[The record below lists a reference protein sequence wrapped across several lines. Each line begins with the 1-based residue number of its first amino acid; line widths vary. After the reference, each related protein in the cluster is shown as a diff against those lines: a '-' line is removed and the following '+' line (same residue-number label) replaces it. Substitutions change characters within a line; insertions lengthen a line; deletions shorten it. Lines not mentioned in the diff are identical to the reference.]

1 MKLKTA
7 KAGFVFF
14 FLFLLVIIFSLPVVW
29 MLMQSLKT
37 PVDAIAIPPKILFR
51 PTFENYLV
59 TLKDPNFIRSLV
71 NSLVVAGASVML
83 VLFAGVPAAYA
94 LARFK
99 FIGADSFG
107 FSIFSTIILP
117 LIAVLV
123 PFVKMFQIINLTGT
137 ILGVIIAHLMLNLGI
152 VVWVMRSFFMGIP
165 RALEDAARVDGC
177 TLWQVFWRIALPG
190 ASSGLAT
197 VTVLSFIFSWND
209 LLFALVLTPST
220 NTTLPV
226 YLVTAHISYF
236 KVDWGGLSATGVLMI
251 IPAIALLFS
260 IRNHLARAFSLGS
273 VGK

>member
-123 PFVKMFQIINLTGT
+123 PFVKMFQIINLTGN

-165 RALEDAARVDGC
+165 RDLEDAARVDGC